1 MTMVR
6 SKTSVYVDQGL
17 WERLRRYSARK
28 SSEVSRIL
36 EKMIE
41 EEMTEDIIDVE
52 ISRIMKEKTY
62 ELSFEPIKLK
72 RGLLST
78 MVREMRDER
87 ASHLSR

>member
-6 SKTSVYVDQGL
+6 AKTSVYVDQGL
-17 WERLRRYSARK
+17 WKRLRRYSARK

-36 EKMIE
+36 EKTIE
-41 EEMTEDIIDVE
+41 EEMTEDLVDAE
-52 ISRIMKEKTY
+52 ISRIMKKKAY
-62 ELSFEPIKLK
+62 ELSFEPVKLK